1 MKDIWILQ
9 KEIFEGFIYQS
20 SLEIKDYLEELG
32 VTIDI
37 YDYRA
42 FKFDIV
48 DGKEILYYKNQEVI
62 DLPKVVFARGNCYKL
77 MHYLNSRGVKIINGF
92 MNMVHM
98 KDKWQTYLNL
108 KEKNILQPRTINS
121 REKLDYTEV
130 TNMLGSP
137 FIVKYRFG
145 AQGSGVYLVHNNDE
159 YEEAISKYYFDDL
172 ILQEY
177 ISTSYGKDI
186 RVFVVG
192 EDIYG
197 VVRDNSA
204 NDFRA
209 NLAQGGVSY
218 KFDIPDSLKNT
229 IKVISKEIEAE
240 IVGLD
245 FLFCGDEYTFCEANG
260 NAGYKAFIAQ
270 DIDMSKNISNYI
282 WNKYFKG

>member
-9 KEIFEGFIYQS
+9 KEVFEGFIYQS
-20 SLEIKDYLEELG
+20 SIEIKEYLEDKG
-32 VTIDI
+32 VSLDI

-48 DGKEILYYKNQEVI
+48 DGKEVLYYKNQVVTKF
-62 DLPKVVFARGNCYKL
+62 PKVVFARGNCYKL
-77 MHYLNSRGVKIINGF
+77 MHYLNSQGVKIINGF

-121 REKLDYTEV
+121 REKLGYGNVVES
-130 TNMLGSP
+130 LGSP

-145 AQGSGVYLVHNNDE
+145 AQGNGVYLVHNKDE
-159 YEEAISKYYFDDL
+159 YDDAISKYYFDDL

-218 KFDIPDSLKNT
+218 KFDIPESLKKT
-229 IKVISKEIEAE
+229 IKIISHEIDAE

-245 FLFCGDEYTFCEANG
+245 FLFDGDYYTFCEANG
-260 NAGYKAFIAQ
+260 NAGYKAFMAQ
-270 DIDMSKNISNYI
+270 GVDMSKNISDYI
-282 WNKYFKG
+282 WNKYFME